1 MSIITANNN
10 WYHGASELSASR
22 ISNFREITH
31 SQGDYSHWAFT
42 KKSEQ
47 DQGQST
53 EVECSIIPIRGQD
66 KQRHFVVVE
75 SNEEVPTVSNCPD
88 NIIEL
93 ISENVRS
100 VVDASENIATA
111 TQA

>member
-1 MSIITANNN
+1 MPVVTTENN
-10 WYHGASELSASR
+10 WYPETSELSDSR
-22 ISNFREITH
+22 ILNFREITH
-31 SQGDYSHWAFT
+31 SQCDYSYWAFT
-42 KKSEQ
+42 KKSGQ
-47 DQGQST
+47 DQDQST

-75 SNEEVPTVSNCPD
+75 SNQDGTTVSNCPD
-88 NIIEL
+88 NIIDL

-100 VVDASENIATA
+100 VVDASENVATA

>member
-1 MSIITANNN
+1 MSSIKTDNN
-10 WYHGASELSASR
+10 WYPRASELSDSR

-31 SQGDYSHWAFT
+31 SQGDYSYWAFT

-75 SNEEVPTVSNCPD
+75 SNEDGTTVSNCPD
-88 NIIEL
+88 NIIDL

-100 VVDASENIATA
+100 AVDASENVATA